1 MFNTQSLSGRQKA
14 MVNNLLSLK
23 SQQLER
29 PLRTVWESLTPSSCP
44 EFYNFHL
51 HTCCSDGKMTPESL
65 IQQAVRQG
73 LRGLAITDHH
83 SVAGY
88 RRAQSW
94 LSEQSDD
101 DSLHPQ
107 LWSGIE
113 ITSDLEGTEV
123 HILGYDFDPDH
134 PGLAPYLTGDR
145 PRDGHEVAANVINA
159 IHGAGGLVVLAH
171 PARYRRSATHL
182 IPAAARYGIDGV
194 EAFYAYGNPKPW
206 TSSQPQMEE
215 VCYLGDLSN
224 LFRTCGTDSHGES
237 IMYRL

>member
-1 MFNTQSLSGRQKA
+1 

-23 SQQLER
+23 SQQLDR
-29 PLRTVWESLTPSSCP
+29 PLTTVWESLTPSSCP

-51 HTCCSDGKMTPESL
+51 HTNCSDGRMTPESL
-65 IQQAVRQG
+65 IQQAVQQG

-83 SVAGY
+83 SVMGY
-88 RRAQSW
+88 QTAQRW
-94 LSEQSDD
+94 LADQT
-101 DSLHPQ
+101 DSPSLQPK

-113 ITSDLEGTEV
+113 ITADLDGTEV

-134 PGLAPYLTGDR
+134 PDLAPYLTGDR
-145 PRDGHEVAANVINA
+145 PKDGYERVTTVISTL
-159 IHGAGGLVVLAH
+159 HRAGGLVVLAH
-171 PARYRRSATHL
+171 PARYRRSASQL

-206 TSSQPQMEE
+206 KSSPPQMEE
-215 VCYLGDLSN
+215 VCYLGNLYDL
-224 LFRTCGTDSHGES
+224 FYTCGTDSHGDS

>member
-1 MFNTQSLSGRQKA
+1 

-29 PLRTVWESLTPSSCP
+29 PLTTVWESLTPSSCP

-51 HTCCSDGKMTPESL
+51 HTCCSDGRMTPESL
-65 IQQAVRQG
+65 IQQAVDQG

-88 RRAQSW
+88 RTARRW
-94 LSEQSDD
+94 LSEQLADT
-101 DSLHPQ
+101 SLQPQ

-113 ITSDLEGTEV
+113 ITSDLDGTEV

-134 PGLAPYLTGDR
+134 PALTPYLTGDR
-145 PRDGHEVAANVINA
+145 PADGHEKASAVIKTL
-159 IHGAGGLVVLAH
+159 HRAGGLVVLAH
-171 PARYRRSATHL
+171 PARYRRAASQV

-206 TSSQPQMEE
+206 VSSQAQMEE
-215 VCYLGDLSN
+215 VCNLVDLYG
-224 LFRTCGTDSHGES
+224 LFRTCGTDSHGDS